1 MNFNAIDKMNPGVC
15 AKKKGKTGL
24 LLNKEA
30 KLLKTLV
37 VTTSLKI
44 TEQDF
49 KAGSGW
55 AVRFLHHNVLG
66 LLPRAA

>member
-1 MNFNAIDKMNPGVC
+1 MNFSAIDKKNSGVVL
-15 AKKKGKTGL
+15 KKGKNGL
-24 LLNKEA
+24 LLIKEA

-44 TEQDF
+44 TQQDF

-55 AVRFLHHNVLG
+55 TVRFLHHNVLD
-66 LLPRAA
+66 LILRVS